1 MTLSISWDGSD
12 SLAHTPQDKV
22 TIIDPAKLYDIGRAT
37 YLTLLFISRETE
49 Y

>member
-12 SLAHTPQDKV
+12 SLAHTPND
-22 TIIDPAKLYDIGRAT
+22 TFALIDPARLYDIGRTT
-37 YLTLLFISRETE
+37 YLTLLVLSRETE